1 MLVIREFE
9 ADRDYQVVFELWKT
23 AGLLIRPSD
32 TLDEVRKKLERDRDL
47 FLVAEEDGAVVGA
60 VMGGWDGRRGWVYH
74 LAVDRARQRNG
85 IGRQLMAEL
94 ERRLRAKGALKINLQ
109 VYRDNVAAQEF
120 YQKLGYSL
128 ACEILSMGKELT
140 DNDA

>member
-1 MLVIREFE
+1 VLVIREFE

-23 AGLLIRPSD
+23 DGLLIRPSD
-32 TLDEVRKKLERDRDL
+32 TLDEVRKKLERDPDL

-74 LAVDRARQRNG
+74 LAVDPARQRNG